1 VRALH
6 DRDRKSIGLPPFGR
20 GLALLLGAAL
30 VLAAAGPA
38 AAESSLLEELRAF
51 AIRYHED
58 PAHLDALRDSLE
70 RAAKADPRPQTL
82 VALAEICF
90 IWGDVRATTADQ
102 RLEAYDRGREAAKRA
117 LEADPKNAL
126 AHFWYATNSGRW
138 AQTKGV
144 LRSLF
149 LLPTIKEEIQT
160 VLDLAPNFTGV
171 YSLAGNVYY
180 EVPGLFGGD
189 MVKAEEMFRR
199 GLALDPKFTGMRVGL
214 GKVLIKEGRVA
225 EARRELQAVLD
236 EKAPSNPAAWAMKDS
251 SEAWQLLASIR
262 NRSGEN

>member
-1 VRALH
+1 MRPARTL
-6 DRDRKSIGLPPFGR
+6 RRRLCGPGWSGAPGLLLAGVI
-20 GLALLLGAAL
+20 LALAPAA
-30 VLAAAGPA
+30 PA
-38 AAESSLLEELRAF
+38 AAQSSPVEELRAF
-51 AIRYHED
+51 ATRYHED
-58 PAHLDALRDSLE
+58 PGHLDALRESLE
-70 RAAKADPRPQTL
+70 RAAKADPRPQNL
-82 VALAEICF
+82 VALAEVCF
-90 IWGDVRATTADQ
+90 IWGDVRATTGDQ

-144 LRSLF
+144 VRSLF

-180 EVPGLFGGD
+180 EVPGLLGGD
-189 MVKAEEMFRR
+189 LEKAEDMFRR

-214 GKVLIKEGRVA
+214 GKVLIKEGRIP
-225 EARRELQAVLD
+225 EARRELQNVLE
-236 EKAPSNPAAWAMKDS
+236 EKAPSNPAAWTMKDTR
-251 SEAWQLLASIR
+251 EARQLLESIKD
-262 NRSGEN
+262 RS